1 MKLDQDEILLGK
13 VTSVGDEATQ
23 QQVIKKA
30 IKLLNRA
37 DPGALFHQLLMTY

>member
-1 MKLDQDEILLGK
+1 MPLGK

-30 IKLLNRA
+30 VKVLHRA
-37 DPGALFHQLLMTY
+37 DPGTLFLRLLRA